1 MTDQHTS
8 AVYHVA
14 QLGQLAPGQLIH
26 VEDRPGGVVD
36 IYLHPL
42 HARSELV
49 WDFAWLMRHQVGNGL
64 WRQRWTTD
72 GRMAK
77 PAQGYGIA
85 ESRWEIVPAR
95 SMPRGVTVVPIE
107 EPGSCVWL
115 IRSGYCT
122 RAMRDAM
129 NEMLERIVG
138 DGLWIQCWGREDER
152 RQVAVAP
159 PLRSPALA
167 LPS

>member
-1 MTDQHTS
+1 MTDQNTS

-14 QLGQLAPGQLIH
+14 QLGQLPPGKLVH

-42 HARSELV
+42 HARGELV

-72 GRMAK
+72 GRMTK

-95 SMPRGVTVVPIE
+95 SIPRGVTVVPIE

-129 NEMLERIVG
+129 NEMLARIVG
-138 DGLWIQCWGREDER
+138 DGLWIQCWGQGDER